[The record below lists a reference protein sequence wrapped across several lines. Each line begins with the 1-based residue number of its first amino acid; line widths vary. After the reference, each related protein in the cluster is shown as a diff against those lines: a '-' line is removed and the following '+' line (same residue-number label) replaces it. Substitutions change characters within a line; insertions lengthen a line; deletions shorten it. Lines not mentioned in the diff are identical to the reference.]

1 MASLSQAWL
10 LEGLSP
16 SHHAFQ
22 GHAAH
27 PATRLAE
34 LSPNDSPATWDHG
47 RDYQLMLFIHSI
59 SMLHGALRRRD
70 S

>member
-1 MASLSQAWL
+1 MASLSPAWL

-27 PATRLAE
+27 PAKRIAE
-34 LSPNDSPATWDHG
+34 LRPNDSPATWYHG

-59 SMLHGALRRRD
+59 SMLHGALRHHG